1 MYHNKFLFN
10 RNTDIKQEQTKLKNV
25 YLLCIYT
32 YKPADP
38 RVGYQSANQGLR
50 GLLYNMAAVLKK
62 THIIKQSNYDAK
74 FLPNYMPKNRQTK
87 QRRPIFCVCASRSWS
102 GRSIWQVGPWRSL
115 LSVTVRTAGSILF
128 VTIAYYSSYL
138 VHNQSAWQV
147 QRCPYYL
154 SLIRLKYNS

>member
-1 MYHNKFLFN
+1 M
-10 RNTDIKQEQTKLKNV
+10 
-25 YLLCIYT
+25 
-32 YKPADP
+32 
-38 RVGYQSANQGLR
+38 
-50 GLLYNMAAVLKK
+50 LKK

-87 QRRPIFCVCASRSWS
+87 QRRPIFCVCTSRSWS
-102 GRSIWQVGPWRSL
+102 GRSIWQVGPGRSL

-154 SLIRLKYNS
+154 SLIRLGNSILFLLQIILFRLKYNSWYPIFEAIFKTWKTTGLEKLLQVASAVQVLINM